1 MNVAMSYWTRGGK
14 SRLSHYDINMHQLS
28 LHYALKHYGKV
39 HLYTDEEGAER
50 LKELPFTSV
59 STELK
64 DLPKVN
70 TYWSLGK
77 IYAYKLLA
85 DKKQP
90 FLHLDSDVFL
100 FEPLPEQLLNSRVFA
115 QHLEGQPG
123 VGVNEKYLLKHF
135 YEVFT
140 YAPFVYTEP
149 SFAPNMGI
157 FGGTDTDFIG
167 RYAMTALKFCLDQSK
182 ALIQDFLWK
191 RVGEL
196 TNQPTDWVRAAISE
210 QYILWAQAQQDNVPI
225 EYLMTDEERIRETER
240 TDGEP
245 PVYTHLTTHKSNPGV
260 MDSLIR
266 RLINLNL
273 PVAAGTEEKI
283 KSPEQP
289 LIRKDFMYY
298 TQGAIKALKGAMR
311 EETEQSKAR
320 LAICGGCDQWTG
332 KSCKQCGCFTAL
344 KVKIPE
350 EKCPLGKW

>member
-1 MNVAMSYWTRGGK
+1 MSYWTRGGK
-14 SRLSHYDINMHQLS
+14 SRISHHDINLHQLS

-39 HLYTDEEGAER
+39 HLYTDDEGAEM
-50 LKELPFTSV
+50 LKDLPFTSV
-59 STELK
+59 STELN

-70 TYWSLGK
+70 ENWALGK

-85 DKKQP
+85 DKGEP

-100 FEPLPEQLLNSRVFA
+100 FEPLPEQLLASRVFA
-115 QHLEGQPG
+115 QNIEGQPD
-123 VGVNEKYLLKHF
+123 VGINEFYMLKHF
-135 YEVFT
+135 YDIFT
-140 YAPFVYTEP
+140 YAPFKYTEP
-149 SFAPNMGI
+149 SFAANMGI

-167 RYAMTALKFCLDQSK
+167 RYAMTSLSFCLDISK
-182 ALIQDFLWK
+182 VFIQNALWN
-191 RVGEL
+191 RVAKL
-196 TNQPTDWVRAAISE
+196 TNQPTDWVKAAIPE
-210 QYILWAQAQQDNVPI
+210 QYFLWAQAQQDGVPI
-225 EYLMTDEERIRETER
+225 QYLMTDEERIRETER
-240 TDGEP
+240 TDGNP
-245 PVYTHLTTHKSNPGV
+245 PIYTHLAVDKSKPHVIN
-260 MDSLIR
+260 SLIR
-266 RLINLNL
+266 RLTDLNL
-273 PVAAGTEEKI
+273 PIATESKQEI
-283 KSPEQP
+283 KTTEQP